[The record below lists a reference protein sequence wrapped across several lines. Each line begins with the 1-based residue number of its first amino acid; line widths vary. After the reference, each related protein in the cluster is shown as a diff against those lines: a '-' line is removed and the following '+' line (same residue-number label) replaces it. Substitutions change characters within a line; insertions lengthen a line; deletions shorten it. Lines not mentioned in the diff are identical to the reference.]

1 MVNRSN
7 AMQGWRNGANFIYS
21 ERLRVPNLLVAAL
34 VSASMAVAGILLL
47 LPPVRALLK
56 LVLYKPGKVKV
67 SFTAVK
73 CFF

>member
-1 MVNRSN
+1 M
-7 AMQGWRNGANFIYS
+7 
-21 ERLRVPNLLVAAL
+21 PNLLVAAL

-67 SFTAVK
+67 SSTAVK
-73 CFF
+73 CFFNPNLCFIFISVM